1 MLQSGVRG
9 RPDVDAIAA
18 RHDREITVL
27 VWNYQDDD
35 VAAPASPIDLA
46 ITGIP
51 DAAKTV
57 LLEDFRVDA
66 SHSNSFAEWQNMN
79 SPAHPSV
86 EQQKRLEDAGQ
97 LQEMA
102 SPRWV
107 AVKEGHVN
115 LNFALP
121 RQGLSLIRIIW

>member
-1 MLQSGVRG
+1 MAEMLQSGIRG

-35 VAAPASPIDLA
+35 VPAPDSPIDLV

-51 DAAKTV
+51 DTAKTV
-57 LLEDFRVDA
+57 LLEHFRVDA
-66 SHSNSFAEWQNMN
+66 SHSNSFAEWKNTD
-79 SPAHPSV
+79 SPAHPSA

-97 LQEMA
+97 LQEVD

-107 AVKEGHVN
+107 TVKQGHVN
-115 LNFALP
+115 LTLHCP
-121 RQGLSLIRIIW
+121 GRDCR